1 MQVMSVLIVILSKS
15 CKIIVG
21 INTSALEF
29 RKCFKV
35 VLATILEKKNS
46 LKSLIIKIKDYKE
59 KFNKP

>member
-1 MQVMSVLIVILSKS
+1 MHVMSVLIVILLKS

-35 VLATILEKKNS
+35 KIVLAAILDKKIHLN
-46 LKSLIIKIKDYKE
+46 
-59 KFNKP
+59 P